1 MIDKLKNLTILSV
14 SFKQYQLIEENI
26 RLTKLLNPIDNYRW
40 IVVNN
45 TPNDD
50 PPKSILDLGFKNL
63 KGPDPNHSRFKG
75 KGGGSYHHAEGLQI
89 GLKEVKTRFVLVL
102 DPDYFLLEQDWINMI
117 TEHMISRKLSFFGAV
132 WNPFDFMK
140 QRNFPSVHCL
150 FIDLQR
156 VSIEEIDFTPEL
168 DRTNALKSLMRRIRL
183 PRPIMNLALISV
195 SRDTGYKILRKFKN
209 NPAHQFEL
217 FSFLSTDSNKYSRW
231 YEYSNSYIKKF
242 VPERFSIFPKSR
254 NYVVSNNYLQMDFS
268 LLRNG
273 WECFCWKGKLV
284 GLHFRSVGNK
294 RVAPENEIAALREFL
309 RLSKILK

>member
-1 MIDKLKNLTILSV
+1 MKSLIAILFSLNFINCMAESSLQKDTTSNLNFIAEELLIRIKINDKKIADS
-14 SFKQYQLIEENI
+14 LI
-26 RLTKLLNPIDNYRW
+26 
-40 IVVNN
+40 
-45 TPNDD
+45 
-50 PPKSILDLGFKNL
+50 
-63 KGPDPNHSRFKG
+63 
-75 KGGGSYHHAEGLQI
+75 
-89 GLKEVKTRFVLVL
+89 LVL
-102 DPDYFLLEQDWINMI
+102 Q
-117 TEHMISRKLSFFGAV
+117 K
-132 WNPFDFMK
+132 
-140 QRNFPSVHCL
+140 
-150 FIDLQR
+150 

-294 RVAPENEIAALREFL
+294 RVAAENDIADLREFL